1 MPPDVKICGLKTP
14 EAVAAAVSGGARLV
28 GFVFFPPSPRSLAP
42 SEAAAL
48 TRAVPADVTRVGLF
62 VDADD
67 AYMDAVLAEASL
79 DMLQFHG
86 HEPVARVLE
95 ARHRTHLPVM
105 KAISIAGPEDLET
118 ARAYEGAADRL
129 LFDAK
134 SPKGATRPGGNALA
148 FDWELLGGRAWRL
161 PWMLA
166 GGLDAANVT
175 EAVRISGAPA
185 VDVSSGVEDAPGVK
199 NLEKIGEFLQVVTRI

>member
-1 MPPDVKICGLKTP
+1 MPPDVKICGLKTAA
-14 EAVAAAVSGGARLV
+14 AVAAAVSGGARLV
-28 GFVFFPPSPRSLAP
+28 GFVFFPPSPRGIAP

-48 TRAVPADVTRVGLF
+48 SAQVAPGVTRVGLF

-67 AYMDAVLAEASL
+67 AFMDAVLAEVCL

-86 HEPVARVLE
+86 DEPAERVLE
-95 ARHRTHLPVM
+95 ARRRHRLPVM
-105 KAISIAGPEDLET
+105 KAIGITGPKDLET

-134 SPKGATRPGGNALA
+134 PPPGASRPGGNARA
-148 FDWELLGGRAWRL
+148 FDWGLLGGQTWRL

-166 GGLDAANVT
+166 GGLDAANVA
-175 EAVRISGAPA
+175 EAVRVSGAAA
-185 VDVSSGVEDAPGVK
+185 VDVSSGVEDGPGVK
-199 NLEKIGEFLQVVTRI
+199 NLKKIGEFLEAISGI